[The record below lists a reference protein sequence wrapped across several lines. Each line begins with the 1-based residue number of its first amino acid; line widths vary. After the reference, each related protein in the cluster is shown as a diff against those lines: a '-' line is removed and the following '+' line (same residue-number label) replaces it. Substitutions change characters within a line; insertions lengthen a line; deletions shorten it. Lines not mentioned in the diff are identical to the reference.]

1 MDKERRM
8 ASRSAIGR
16 RSRRAV
22 AVCVGLLTM
31 AVVVGCGKSGQREI
45 KGKLPVFP
53 VKGKLMMDSKPM
65 AGATIIFYPTHLFPP
80 GASTQRPRATVDTD
94 GNFRVSTYTNDD
106 GAPAGDYKATVSWK
120 GDQEGVPSEDR
131 AELPEKAPQSV
142 QYVRSSKLRIKV
154 TEGDNMLPTW
164 DLAELEPQASNT
176 Q

>member
-1 MDKERRM
+1 M

-16 RSRRAV
+16 RNRCVV

-31 AVVVGCGKSGQREI
+31 AVVVGCGKSGQHAI

-53 VKGKLMMDSKPM
+53 VKGKLIMDGKPM
-65 AGATIIFYPTHLFPP
+65 AGATIIFYPTHEFPD
-80 GASTQRPRATVDTD
+80 GAAKQRPRATVDTD
-94 GNFRVSTYTNDD
+94 GNFQVSTYTNDD

-120 GDQEGVPSEDR
+120 GDQEGVTSEDR
-131 AELPEKAPQSV
+131 AELPEKAPESV

-154 TEGDNMLPTW
+154 TEADNTFPTW
-164 DLAELEPQASNT
+164 DLTELERQASNT